1 MKKALIQIGSYED
14 GVKLV
19 NGINVFCTEFISK
32 IHLLL
37 IINQENIEYL
47 VDLYDKSKDKLIR
60 EKQKE
65 YEQIAR
71 SVISEFQGM
80 FVFTWEVAVGLVGET
95 IVQKAKEKKV
105 DLIVLGTQQEKVTKR
120 LASTPILYVAEA
132 SDVPVL
138 LIPLR

>member
-1 MKKALIQIGSYED
+1 MKKALIQINSYED

-19 NGINVFCTEFISK
+19 NSINVFCTEFISN

-37 IINQENIEYL
+37 IVNQENIEYL
-47 VDLYDKSKDKLIR
+47 VNLYGKSKDEIIK

-65 YEQIAR
+65 YEQIAH
-71 SVISEFQGM
+71 SVISEFQGR
-80 FVFTWEVAVGLVGET
+80 FVFTWEVAVGLIGET

-105 DLIVLGTQQEKVTKR
+105 DMIVLGTQQEKVTKR
-120 LASTPILYVAEA
+120 LVTTPIPYVAET